1 MSDICFVASSRHVD
15 DQEEEADL
23 NDDEEEVMEEVLFL
37 IVSALNML
45 ILAMMCLWRVSKNS
59 MKHIFTEN

>member
-45 ILAMMCLWRVSKNS
+45 ILAMMCLWRVS
-59 MKHIFTEN
+59 